1 MTELYINQK
10 LNQLVELDFDD
21 MQSNPL
27 EDLDDSIKFF
37 IESRSVVDDLI
48 DNLFDGDSEAY
59 QAEHDRY
66 NNASDLFKGLNKI
79 AKNQGMLIYPI
90 TKYEHSLVNYYLGT
104 DEGWDCGTAGFVLVD
119 VKQAKENYG
128 FTNKANIESYLNN
141 VLEAYT
147 DYANGDVYCATI
159 YELNSKG
166 EKEAELDYYGDIP
179 ADNANIKGLFD
190 LGLLDGEL
198 KDWKE
203 AKEQVKTSYTL
214 AQIAIGIICQNG
226 IINVL
231 TLSQA
236 LAFSPGKV
244 K

>member
-21 MQSNPL
+21 MPSNPL

-37 IESRSVVDDLI
+37 IESRNVVDDLI

-59 QAEHDRY
+59 QTEHDKY
-66 NNASDLFKGLNKI
+66 NNASDLFEGLNKI
-79 AKNQGMLIYPI
+79 AKKQGMLIYPI

-104 DEGWDCGTAGFVLVD
+104 DEGWDCGTVGFVLVD
-119 VKQAKENYG
+119 VKQAKEYYG
-128 FTNKANIESYLNN
+128 FTNKAMIENDLNN

-147 DYANGDVYCATI
+147 DYANGYVYCATT

-166 EKEAELDYYGDIP
+166 EKGEVIDCAGDISSDD
-179 ADNANIKGLFD
+179 ASVEGLFN
-190 LGLLDGEL
+190 LGLLEGEL

-203 AKEQVKTSYTL
+203 AMEQVNTSYTL
-214 AQIAIGIICQNG
+214 A
-226 IINVL
+226 
-231 TLSQA
+231 
-236 LAFSPGKV
+236 
-244 K
+244 